1 MCVYIKYGLAIHFQ
15 VGRTKRVLPPLCY
28 ICSLKHEPFMLATSK
43 SRSDSEGF
51 ELYITTTAIPHLD
64 DKLLVFGRV
73 VRGADVV
80 QVFLSFQ

>member
-1 MCVYIKYGLAIHFQ
+1 
-15 VGRTKRVLPPLCY
+15 
-28 ICSLKHEPFMLATSK
+28 MLATSK
-43 SRSDSEGF
+43 FPSDSDGF

-80 QVFLSFQ
+80 QVFG